1 MGRWVPAA
9 MTASHSLGLA
19 GNFFDVAP
27 DFMFFGLSQADDV
40 LLIAALRAGHD
51 LTPAPASAPLVSLLS
66 LGANQ
71 VRL

>member
-1 MGRWVPAA
+1 MGACSDDRFPF
-9 MTASHSLGLA
+9 LGA
-19 GNFFDVAP
+19 GWNFFHVAP
-27 DFMFFGLSQADDV
+27 NFMFFGLSQADDV
-40 LLIAALRAGHD
+40 LLIAALCAGHD